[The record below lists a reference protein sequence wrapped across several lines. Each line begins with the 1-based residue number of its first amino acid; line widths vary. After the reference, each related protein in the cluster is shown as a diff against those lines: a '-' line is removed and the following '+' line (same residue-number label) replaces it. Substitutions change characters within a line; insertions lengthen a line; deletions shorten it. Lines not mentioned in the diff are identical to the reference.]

1 MIRKFRIEDFDNM
14 LDLAKDYALEA
25 GDGIGAIKIDNV
37 LELAKELN
45 IQPGYQTFVSEHEG
59 KPTGGVVC
67 QAINNKWNNKKTG
80 HIMFLFVHPDYRNG
94 FTAKNL
100 LGRAEAWFREL
111 DCELMTTS
119 VQGWHSDY
127 TANKEFIDQGH
138 SFYGKLMTHCGH
150 TYVKE
155 IK

>member
-1 MIRKFRIEDFDNM
+1 MIRKFRIEDFDNAV
-14 LDLAKDYALEA
+14 DLAKHYAKEA
-25 GDGIGAIKIDNV
+25 GDGIGSINMENV
-37 LELAKELN
+37 IELAKELN
-45 IQPGYQTFVSEHEG
+45 IKPGYQVLVSEHEG
-59 KPTGGVVC
+59 RLTGFCVC
-67 QAINNKWNNKKTG
+67 QAINNKWNNKKQG
-80 HIMFLFVHPDYRNG
+80 HIMFLYVHPDYRNG
-94 FTAKNL
+94 FTAKSL
-100 LGRAEAWFREL
+100 MGRAEAWFREL

-138 SFYGKLMTHCGH
+138 SFYGRLMTQCGH